1 MNRLL
6 TCQGKDAYSI
16 LGLRSDA
23 TDEEIKRYYRRQA
36 VLVHPDKVLC
46 YIRMLFQRC
55 DCPKIQYWSALL
67 LTNDIF
73 FSTHFLACYS
83 KVAMLSA
90 TWCSENRE

>member
-46 YIRMLFQRC
+46 YICMLFSRC
-55 DCPKIQYWSALL
+55 DRPKIRLIQFWSALL
-67 LTNDIF
+67 VTDDILI
-73 FSTHFLACYS
+73 HDL
-83 KVAMLSA
+83 
-90 TWCSENRE
+90 